1 MPKIIIKLNNEIIKE
16 QSLAQGIVIG
26 RETGD
31 VVLKNPAVSAKH
43 ARIAVEKNHY
53 ILHDLQSTNGTF
65 VNRGRVTTRELH
77 HGDVINIGKFEMEFI
92 NEEEKKQATSD
103 FFGGDMGGMT
113 VMIDAEE
120 MMKAQKAREEAK
132 KEKIAELFD
141 VTRSSAGS
149 SGVMVIHRLEKETT
163 LIGSGD
169 TVDIK
174 TPGITI
180 ASVAAAI
187 VRSGAKYSLRFMGG
201 FSKPKVNGEKVSGDR
216 ELKSKDRIEL
226 GNYIFEI
233 RL

>member
-16 QSLAQGIVIG
+16 QPLAQGIVIG

-65 VNRGRVTTRELH
+65 VNRGRITTRELH
-77 HGDVINIGKFEMEFI
+77 HGDIINIGKFEMEFI

-141 VTRSSAGS
+141 ITRSSAGS

-201 FSKPKVNGEKVSGDR
+201 FTKPKVNGEKVSGDR